1 MTRVVVFAYSEVGY
15 RCLQALMQP
24 GIEIAWVVTHHDD
37 PSETRWY
44 RSVAELASSSGL
56 RVAEYESLSAAG
68 CLETLRSLA
77 PDFLFSF
84 YFRRMLG
91 AAVLATARRG
101 ALNMHGSLLPLY
113 RGRAPINWAIA
124 NGEKRTGASLHY
136 MVDKPDA
143 GDLVDQE
150 AVDIGVD
157 ETALDVSMK
166 VAAAAET
173 VLRRSLPALI
183 AGNAPRRPQN
193 LGLGS
198 YCRAR
203 TPADGAIDFSRPAW
217 EIHNL
222 IRAVAPPFPGAYTDI
237 PGQRLE
243 LLGSHW
249 CEERAAAPERAP
261 RLYENAGRM
270 YLDCVDDR
278 RVQITRAA
286 FGGAPL
292 DARALDSRYGQLS
305 LTTRTRAAGAN
316 A

>member
-15 RCLQALMQP
+15 RCLQALLQP
-24 GIEIAWVVTHHDD
+24 GIEIVWVVTHHDD
-37 PSETRWY
+37 PNETRWY
-44 RSVAELASSSGL
+44 HSVAELAAASRL
-56 RVAEYESLSAAG
+56 RVTEYESLSAAE
-68 CLETLRSLA
+68 CLETLRTLA

-101 ALNMHGSLLPLY
+101 ALNMHGSLLPSY

-124 NGEKRTGASLHY
+124 NGEARTGASLHY
-136 MVDKPDA
+136 MVERPDA
-143 GDLVDQE
+143 GELVDQE
-150 AVDIGVD
+150 GVDIGVD

-183 AGNAPRRPQN
+183 AGNAPRRPQD

-203 TPADGAIDFSRPAW
+203 TPADGAIDFARPAW

-222 IRAVAPPFPGAYTDI
+222 IRAVAPPFPGAYTDV

-249 CEERAAAPERAP
+249 CNERASAPERAP
-261 RLYENAGRM
+261 RMYASAGRM
-270 YLDCVDDR
+270 YLDCVDGR
-278 RVQITRAA
+278 RLQVTSAA

-292 DARALDSRYGQLS
+292 DAKALDSRFGELS
-305 LTTRTRAAGAN
+305 LTRQARVAGAN